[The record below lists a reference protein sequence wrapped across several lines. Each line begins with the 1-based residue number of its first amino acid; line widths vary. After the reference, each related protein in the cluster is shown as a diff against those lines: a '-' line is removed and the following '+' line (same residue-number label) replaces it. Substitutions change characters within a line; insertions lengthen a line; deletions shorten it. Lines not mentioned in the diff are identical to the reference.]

1 MSRIRASRM
10 IYRDESR
17 LMEDISCA
25 RLFDRRSVGVCQV
38 TGARNLAFLVPTC
51 SLSLIL
57 TGTRGIWRRSLA
69 CDCAITIYRCIS
81 PIVNPLLL
89 DRSEVVQ
96 KESSPDPFLSFFLF
110 ILFTVRARETGY
122 RFYSRDSMIYYWYPY
137 WKMKK
142 IWLQESHFF
151 AWLDNIDEIQSFA
164 IFSFI
169 SFFWSSFLCKL
180 NRFKLFK

>member
-89 DRSEVVQ
+89 DCSERF
-96 KESSPDPFLSFFLF
+96 KRNHRRIFFFIFFSPLYFFFF
-110 ILFTVRARETGY
+110 IGSRARETGY
-122 RFYSRDSMIYYWYPY
+122 RFYSRDSMIYYRYPY
-137 WKMKK
+137 RKMEKFDFR
-142 IWLQESHFF
+142 EFHFF
-151 AWLDNIDEIQSFA
+151 CLA
-164 IFSFI
+164 
-169 SFFWSSFLCKL
+169 
-180 NRFKLFK
+180 R